1 MSNNFAALSPKTLT
15 VKNLLGD
22 KNLRYL
28 VPDYQREYRWQE
40 DEQCE
45 TLWNDLTDQF
55 LGNPEGHYYLGS
67 IIAHRNEK
75 RLCIIDG
82 QQRLIT
88 LSLFLRQLFGKIY
101 GQKLSQRQQSIYFGD
116 NEETVDTEGNSSWF
130 VPSTSEYRII
140 SEVLGEE
147 ENAKLRYALDIV
159 GLRAFFIEGKNIG
172 VSKRSAKFDA
182 ENVDGS

>member
-1 MSNNFAALSPKTLT
+1 
-15 VKNLLGD
+15 
-22 KNLRYL
+22 
-28 VPDYQREYRWQE
+28 
-40 DEQCE
+40 
-45 TLWNDLTDQF
+45 LWNDLTDQF
-55 LGNPEGHYYLGS
+55 LSNPEGHYYLGS

-116 NEETVDTEGNSSWF
+116 NEETVDAEGNSSWF
-130 VPSTSEYRII
+130 VPPTSEHRII

-147 ENAKLRYALDIV
+147 ENAKLRYALDIA
-159 GLRAFFIEGKNIG
+159 GT
-172 VSKRSAKFDA
+172 VSKPYKYGHSRYAKNSTFFHEKSKYFTKKMKQSTEA
-182 ENVDGS
+182 KLRTKNWLHLLIAY